1 MPLTDLQGSLLSY
14 KSYYETGFFDAQ
26 KNIDQVEVYFKF
38 YPDQTA
44 IVFPGSRTETDW
56 IRDFASFEQVQHA
69 FMGPLPLGFAIG
81 EQDTYAV
88 TLPMLPKN
96 PVIIIGH
103 SLGGPRCD
111 YLAANLINGGM
122 SPDDIDVLT
131 FESPNSGSQLF
142 KDILAAVRIR
152 RYRMISDGIT
162 ALPTNA
168 IQSREP
174 FSIFCEPIIGDILPT
189 RYHHIQNVVC
199 AMALR
204 EFDNG
209 KPAS

>member
-1 MPLTDLQGSLLSY
+1 MPITDINGACLSY
-14 KSYYETGFFDAQ
+14 KSYYEAGFFDAQ

-56 IRDFASFEQVQHA
+56 IRDAVSFEQIQHS
-69 FMGPLPLGFAIG
+69 FMGPLPFGFAIG

-88 TLPMLPKN
+88 VRPMIPRN

-103 SLGGPRCD
+103 SLGGPRAD
-111 YLAANLINGGM
+111 YLAANLINGGWGAQ
-122 SPDDIDVLT
+122 DIDILT
-131 FESPNSGSQLF
+131 FESPNSGSQILN
-142 KDILAAVRIR
+142 DILAAVRIR
-152 RYRMISDGIT
+152 RYRMMQDGIT
-162 ALPTNA
+162 ILPSNA

-174 FSIFCEPIIGDILPT
+174 ISIFCEPIIGDILPT
-189 RYHHIQNVVC
+189 KYHHIQNVIC

-204 EFDNG
+204 EF
-209 KPAS
+209 SL